1 MRFLIFNYLL
11 PFSLNLFSQ
20 QELPVFDGI
29 VNQAE
34 WENANFFEINYE
46 ISPGNNIPAP
56 YPTEVFITYSETEL
70 YVGFIAYADM
80 EKLRSSV
87 RNRDEGFQDDNVFI
101 GIDTYGDGRYMIG
114 IGANPEG
121 NQLDVKLLSS
131 GNDDVSYD
139 LNFESKASKHEDSY
153 HVELKIPF
161 SVLQFKQAPL
171 MEWKILLYRST
182 FTENNR
188 SQNINFPID
197 LNNPCLPCQ
206 ATSTLILKD
215 IKSKNRVNL
224 LPYLYSGLE
233 GTAENLKLNFD
244 KPTATI
250 GLSGLFDLNNTTSL
264 EYALNPDFSQVE
276 ADVSQITA
284 NNTFAIFFRERRP
297 YFNEGNDIID
307 TQLNTVY
314 TRSINK
320 PLLSTKMISQGEK
333 QRFYWLSAYDK
344 ASPYLIA
351 AENRSYFGE
360 GQASFSNIFRYQRTY
375 DQGTNIGFLSTNR
388 IFKNGGYGYTVGID
402 GFYRFKKSYT
412 ATFEFNKSVVQ
423 EPHANW
429 IEENDQI
436 QEKDTRLNG
445 EILKGNAL
453 YFSLQR
459 NTTNWNTEIEYE
471 HYSPHY
477 QTPLGF
483 VTQNS
488 IRFLELTHGYQHFFT
503 KENFI
508 KQLGIYA
515 GTAFNYNFNNL
526 RKLLNFATG
535 VFFQLSGNIETEIS
549 YNYTINEEFEGFI
562 GRNMS
567 EFEFFISYSPSE
579 TVRLGLFSQTGQSL
593 RYDAD
598 HPEIG
603 NQFFIGTFNNFQITP
618 KLRFSP
624 SFRYSQLKNR
634 LNDSYYFSGFIARAN
649 LNYQFNPNLS
659 FRII

>member
-1 MRFLIFNYLL
+1 M
-11 PFSLNLFSQ
+11 
-20 QELPVFDGI
+20 
-29 VNQAE
+29 
-34 WENANFFEINYE
+34 
-46 ISPGNNIPAP
+46 
-56 YPTEVFITYSETEL
+56 
-70 YVGFIAYADM
+70 
-80 EKLRSSV
+80 
-87 RNRDEGFQDDNVFI
+87 
-101 GIDTYGDGRYMIG
+101 
-114 IGANPEG
+114 
-121 NQLDVKLLSS
+121 
-131 GNDDVSYD
+131 
-139 LNFESKASKHEDSY
+139 
-153 HVELKIPF
+153 
-161 SVLQFKQAPL
+161 
-171 MEWKILLYRST
+171 
-182 FTENNR
+182 
-188 SQNINFPID
+188 
-197 LNNPCLPCQ
+197 PCQ

-333 QRFYWLSAYDK
+333 ERFYWLSAYDK

-360 GQASFSNIFRYQRTY
+360 GQASFSNIFRYQHTY
-375 DQGTNIGFLSTNR
+375 DQGTNIGFLSTYR

-459 NTTNWNTEIEYE
+459 NTTNWNT
-471 HYSPHY
+471 
-477 QTPLGF
+477 
-483 VTQNS
+483 
-488 IRFLELTHGYQHFFT
+488 
-503 KENFI
+503 
-508 KQLGIYA
+508 
-515 GTAFNYNFNNL
+515 
-526 RKLLNFATG
+526 
-535 VFFQLSGNIETEIS
+535 
-549 YNYTINEEFEGFI
+549 
-562 GRNMS
+562 
-567 EFEFFISYSPSE
+567 
-579 TVRLGLFSQTGQSL
+579 
-593 RYDAD
+593 
-598 HPEIG
+598 
-603 NQFFIGTFNNFQITP
+603 
-618 KLRFSP
+618 
-624 SFRYSQLKNR
+624 
-634 LNDSYYFSGFIARAN
+634 
-649 LNYQFNPNLS
+649 
-659 FRII
+659 